1 MMREY
6 SRIVFRGL
14 CFDMRIAID
23 AMSGDRAP
31 EEIVSGAC
39 DAARDFGVEVI
50 LVGDDTAMRAVI
62 AHRRRKIEAKVSQ
75 GHSEYSHAHG
85 ADGLPRGVTLHHS
98 TELVAMD
105 EAPMKARKKRDSSMA
120 VATRLHAEGKA
131 DAVLSAGNTGAA
143 TTLAL
148 FTLKRIDGIDRP
160 GIATV
165 FPTMKNPMV
174 LIDAGANVDCKPR
187 HLAEFAIMGA
197 AYAGRVQGIIP
208 GTNHCIAEGT
218 LPRVG
223 LLSIG
228 EESSKGNDLTKSAF
242 PLLAQN
248 AAAGGYVFHGNI
260 EGRDLGYGTV
270 DVMVCDGFVGNVVLK
285 VGEGLAKFVGAEL
298 RKTLTATPRA
308 KVGAALLKPSLLNFK
323 NRIDYTQYGGA
334 VLLGVNGVCIIC
346 HGSADAASIYSAIR
360 IAKQTAAADVVGSIR
375 ATMEKNLSALRAPQ
389 SAPKIGLEACNVQV
403 AVSD

>member
-1 MMREY
+1 MARP
-6 SRIVFRGL
+6 
-14 CFDMRIAID
+14 A
-23 AMSGDRAP
+23 RARACRDKVAAAFP
-31 EEIVSGAC
+31 C
-39 DAARDFGVEVI
+39 DAARDFGVEIV

-62 AHRRRKIEAKVSQ
+62 AKRRRKIEAKVAK
-75 GHSEYSHAHG
+75 GKSEYSHAHN
-85 ADGLPRGVTLHHS
+85 ADGLPRGVSLHHT

-105 EAPMKARKKRDSSMA
+105 ESPMKARRKRDSSMA

-143 TTLAL
+143 ATLAL
-148 FTLKRIDGIDRP
+148 FTLKRIEGIDRP

-174 LIDAGANVDCKPR
+174 LIDAGANVDSRPR
-187 HLAEFAIMGA
+187 NLAEFAIMGA
-197 AYAGRVQGIIP
+197 AYAGRVHGIIP
-208 GTNHCIAEGT
+208 GTDRCIVEGT

-228 EESSKGNDLTKSAF
+228 EESSKGNDLTKNAF
-242 PLLAQN
+242 PLLAGN
-248 AAAGGYVFHGNI
+248 AADGGYVFHGNV

-285 VGEGLAKFVGAEL
+285 VGEGLAKLVGSEL
-298 RKTLTATPRA
+298 RKALTATPRA
-308 KVGAALLKPSLLNFK
+308 KIGAALLKPSLLSFK

-360 IAKQTAAADVVGSIR
+360 IARQTVAADVVGSIR
-375 ATMEKNLSALRAPQ
+375 ATMEKNARVSQ
-389 SAPKIGLEACNVQV
+389 SAPETSRNGV
-403 AVSD
+403 APLKETAAATL

>member
-1 MMREY
+1 MREY

-39 DAARDFGVEVI
+39 DAARDFGVEIV

-62 AHRRRKIEAKVSQ
+62 AKRRRKIEAKVAK
-75 GHSEYSHAHG
+75 GKSEYSHAHN
-85 ADGLPRGVTLHHS
+85 ADGLPRGVSLHHT

-105 EAPMKARKKRDSSMA
+105 ESPMKARRKRDSSMA

-143 TTLAL
+143 ATLAL
-148 FTLKRIDGIDRP
+148 FTLKRIEGIDRP

-174 LIDAGANVDCKPR
+174 LIDAGANVDSRPR
-187 HLAEFAIMGA
+187 NLAEFAIMGA
-197 AYAGRVQGIIP
+197 AYAGRVHGIIP
-208 GTNHCIAEGT
+208 GTDRCIVEGT

-228 EESSKGNDLTKSAF
+228 EESSKGNDLTKNAF
-242 PLLAQN
+242 PLLAGN
-248 AAAGGYVFHGNI
+248 AADGGYVFHGNV

-285 VGEGLAKFVGAEL
+285 VGEGLAKLVGSEL
-298 RKTLTATPRA
+298 RKALTATPRA
-308 KVGAALLKPSLLNFK
+308 KIGAALLKPSLLSFK

-360 IAKQTAAADVVGSIR
+360 IARQTVAADVVGSIR
-375 ATMEKNLSALRAPQ
+375 ATMEKNARVSQ
-389 SAPKIGLEACNVQV
+389 SAPETSRNGV
-403 AVSD
+403 APLKETAAATL